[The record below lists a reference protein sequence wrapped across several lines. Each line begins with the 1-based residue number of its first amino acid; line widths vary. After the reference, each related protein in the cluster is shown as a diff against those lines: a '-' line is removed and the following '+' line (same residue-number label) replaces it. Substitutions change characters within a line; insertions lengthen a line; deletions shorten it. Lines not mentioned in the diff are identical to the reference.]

1 MKKQFLILIILTIFI
16 VSSLSF
22 FLILNYMDP
31 FVTPKIAVSF
41 LTITFFAWVSSFLS
55 LIIYFFKKI
64 HYRWEVYMYHIKT
77 SFRQA
82 VLFTL
87 FILSSIVFY
96 IFKAPMFITVS
107 LLFILFLFLE
117 LFIGSLES

>member
-1 MKKQFLILIILTIFI
+1 M
-16 VSSLSF
+16 V
-22 FLILNYMDP
+22 LNYMDP

-41 LTITFFAWVSSFLS
+41 LVITFFASVSSFLS
-55 LIIYFFKKI
+55 LIIYFIKKI
-64 HYRWEVYMYHIKT
+64 HYRWEVYLYHIKT

-87 FILSSIVFY
+87 FVLSSIVFY
-96 IFKAPMFITVS
+96 IFNAPMFLTIT

-117 LFIGSLES
+117 LFIGSIES